1 MIYLPLTQ
9 RVLLFKESEHLNK
22 KFYGYVRKM
31 TALLNVLGEQ
41 KVFNK
46 IILFSGTAIEN

>member
-1 MIYLPLTQ
+1 MIYLPFTQ

-31 TALLNVLGEQ
+31 TALLNVSE
-41 KVFNK
+41 NK
-46 IILFSGTAIEN
+46 RGLMKSLLFSGTAIEN